1 MTTKSEVDS
10 FIPLKPAHFHILL
23 SLSQRPAHGYGVR
36 QEVEE
41 RTGGT
46 IVLAAGTLYETLQ
59 RLQRDGLLEETE
71 VPAALR
77 ERASSRWRFY
87 EATPLGRAVLQR
99 EVTRLEADVAA
110 ARAVLP
116 VAG

>member
-1 MTTKSEVDS
+1 MAIQAEVDR

-23 SLSQRPAHGYGVR
+23 SLSEQPAHGYGVR

-41 RTGGT
+41 RTGGV

-59 RLQRDGLLEETE
+59 RLQRDGLVEETE
-71 VPAALR
+71 VPEDAV

-87 EATPLGRAVLQR
+87 RTTRLGKAVLQR
-99 EVTRLEADVAA
+99 EVSRLESDLAA
-110 ARAVLP
+110 ARAKLP
-116 VAG
+116 ALG